1 MVAKRLA
8 LCIVIFADISIKST
22 VSSKT
27 CARAPRPCSAG
38 RTCCA
43 YRGGHRVCPEWDNE
57 ERNPIISDQDGEC
70 RGQDVAAYHELLKRV
85 EVLDVRE
92 LVHV

>member
-1 MVAKRLA
+1 M
-8 LCIVIFADISIKST
+8 
-22 VSSKT
+22 
-27 CARAPRPCSAG
+27 
-38 RTCCA
+38 
-43 YRGGHRVCPEWDNE
+43 CPEWDSE
-57 ERNPIISDQDGEC
+57 ERDPIISDQDGEC